1 MVQKI
6 AVFIRLK
13 NIDSKYHFL
22 DYYDVSVL
30 DYYDAM
36 MLVLDAEHHYHFGMV
51 KVGLIL

>member
-6 AVFIRLK
+6 VVFNKLK
-13 NIDSKYHFL
+13 NIDSKYHCL

-36 MLVLDAEHHYHFGMV
+36 MLVLDAEHHYNFGMV